1 MTQIVLPQPTPH
13 PFPPPTVFILLLHTA
28 ARTLYQDLSLPN
40 KRLPVLSFET
50 GKPTGKYYELP
61 DSVFSTPLRT
71 DIIHRNIVWQEKNA
85 RTTLYKGKKRSEV
98 RGGGRKPYKQ
108 KGTGRSRQGSI
119 RSPLWVGGG
128 MAHPPK
134 LKSWGTRLQ
143 KKVRRL
149 GMRVA
154 LAAKYRDLRLV
165 VVSSLALPLPK
176 TRAGSHALLH
186 HGVSPGKRVLL
197 VDTLAPSPK
206 SPFALAT
213 RNIPGC
219 KTLPALAANVR
230 DIVLADRLFITVEGL
245 DAVIE
250 RVTKED

>member
-1 MTQIVLPQPTPH
+1 
-13 PFPPPTVFILLLHTA
+13 
-28 ARTLYQDLSLPN
+28 LYQDLSLPN

-50 GKPTGKYYELP
+50 GKPTGEYFELP

-134 LKSWGTRLQ
+134 LKTWGTRLQ

-165 VVSSLALPLPK
+165 VVQSLDLPLPK

-186 HGVSPGKRVLL
+186 HGVAPGKRVLF
-197 VDTLAPSPK
+197 VDALAPAPK

-245 DAVIE
+245 KAVIE